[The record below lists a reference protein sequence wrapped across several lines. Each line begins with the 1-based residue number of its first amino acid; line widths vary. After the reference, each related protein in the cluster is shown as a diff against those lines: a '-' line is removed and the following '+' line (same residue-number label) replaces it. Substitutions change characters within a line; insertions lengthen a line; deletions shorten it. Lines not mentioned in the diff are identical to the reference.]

1 MVRSASVLVIGTL
14 IAQSIPI
21 LLQPFLR
28 RYFSPEEF
36 GVFSVYTSII
46 GILMVIASFRYEQ
59 TIILPK
65 RDSDSASLLGL
76 SIINGFIFS
85 LILLILIFLLKDKL
99 TFLINI
105 PQPKGYIVFLI
116 PLSTFLL
123 SVFQALN
130 FWLIRKKA
138 FVSISSNKLSR
149 RVMEGIS
156 QSIFAFKGVDVG
168 LIWGDLIGQIA
179 NVVTSLYQSA
189 RKGFNYKEVKWER
202 IKILFVKYS
211 DFPKYNLLT
220 SVLSSASFLLPVIFI
235 NKLFSNEYAG
245 FFDLSKLMLSIP
257 LALIASSFSSVV
269 LQKVSEKFRM
279 QQSIYNDLKPII
291 LIVSLIAILE
301 VLIILF
307 LGESIFTLFFGKN
320 WQYSGNI
327 SKILVWAFALNFI
340 ASTFT
345 SVFVA
350 LNKIKVQSIW
360 QFVYFLLIISLL
372 FFNYSSFENFLWI
385 YIFIEIFSNL
395 FLIGLLMFV
404 LSKYEASIKLGR

>member
-1 MVRSASVLVIGTL
+1 MKSASVLAIGTL

-28 RYFSPEEF
+28 RYFSPEDF
-36 GVFSVYTSII
+36 GIFSVYTSII

-59 TIILPK
+59 TIVLPK
-65 RDSDSASLLGL
+65 RNSDSVCLLGL

-85 LILLILIFLLKDKL
+85 LILLILILLLKDKFA
-99 TFLINI
+99 FLINI
-105 PQPKGYIVFLI
+105 PQSKRYIVLLI

-138 FVSISSNKLSR
+138 FVAISSNKLSR
-149 RVMEGIS
+149 RIMEGVS
-156 QSIFAFKGVDVG
+156 QSIFAFKGVVVG

-179 NVVTSLYQSA
+179 NVATSLYQSI
-189 RKGFNYKEVKWER
+189 RKGFNYREINLKKMW
-202 IKILFVKYS
+202 ILFNKYS

-220 SVLSSASFLLPVIFI
+220 SALSAASFLMPVIFI

-245 FFDLSKLMLSIP
+245 YFDLSKLMLSIP

-269 LQKVSEKFRM
+269 LQKVSEKFQIR
-279 QQSIYNDLKPII
+279 QSIYYDLKPII
-291 LIVSLIAILE
+291 VIVSIIAILE
-301 VLIILF
+301 ILIVLF
-307 LGESIFTLFFGKN
+307 FGENIFTLFFGKS
-320 WQYSGNI
+320 WQYSGVI
-327 SKILVWAFALNFI
+327 SKMLVWAFALNFI

-350 LNKIKVQSIW
+350 LNRIKVQSVW
-360 QFVYFLLIISLL
+360 QLVYFLLIISILY
-372 FFNYSSFENFLWI
+372 FNYHSFESFLWV
-385 YIFIEIFSNL
+385 YISIEIFSNL
-395 FLIGLLMFV
+395 FLIGLLILV
-404 LSKYEASIKLGR
+404 LSKYEASIRFSR